1 MHDLLSPAP
10 WKIAVIAD
18 GGDVAVF
25 QVNAQ
30 EAWRGGGGV
39 GPAECPYRAV
49 GMLGEVHVLVL
60 SITK

>member
-30 EAWRGGGGV
+30 EAWRGAGI
-39 GPAECPYRAV
+39 GPPECPYGAV
-49 GMLGEVHVLVL
+49 GMLGEVHVLML